1 MLQRELLLK
10 LMKEMKIYWREMKT
24 SSRGMMLWLRKL
36 KSLVKLSLNFRKL
49 FKGVL
54 FHTSCTIISNRYINQ
69 VLLCNIITNLDQI
82 ILTYPYINRL
92 EGKAANLEAENQVL
106 RQQATSTPPSTAKS
120 PASRSKI
127 ARIHVNVSLK
137 NHLLIYLPSHSFNT
151 QNCNC
156 CCFYREVQRMD
167 IFWMV
172 T

>member
-127 ARIHVNVSLK
+127 TRIHVNVYK
-137 NHLLIYLPSHSFNT
+137 EPSFNILAQSFNT
-151 QNCNC
+151 QNCNY